1 MEAVVDETVVEGGC
15 CGGGEDEEGEF
26 KKAGSPT
33 PSQGPKVFNVQSF
46 LLCRSPPTDM
56 YTK

>member
-1 MEAVVDETVVEGGC
+1 MRRWSRGVVVV
-15 CGGGEDEEGEF
+15 GGGEDEEGEF
-26 KKAGSPT
+26 KKADSPI

-56 YTK
+56 YPK